1 MSSRPVSSFVF
12 SSGIIE
18 KISTDEVSLL
28 VLGDHP
34 PTPTTLAGNLWTT
47 DGSMFST
54 PGLSSGL
61 S

>member
-1 MSSRPVSSFVF
+1 MSSFVF

-34 PTPTTLAGNLWTT
+34 PTPTPLAGNLWTT